1 MKRKKIIRALLIA
14 AGSGIIIATGTIL
27 YVFNTPHR
35 DVQSS
40 RADFS
45 VTSTQIVGE
54 YLTNLDE
61 ANSKYLSD
69 DGDSKIL
76 EVTGKVSKKSE
87 DYNGQVVLLL
97 KEGSDKAGVS
107 ATFTSETKTNA
118 STVKVGELV
127 TVKGVI
133 RSGASYDEDMELYE
147 HVILEKSDIVIN

>member
-1 MKRKKIIRALLIA
+1 MKRKRIIRAFLIA

-107 ATFTSETKTNA
+107 ATFTEETNTSA
-118 STVKVGELV
+118 STVEIGELV
-127 TVKGVI
+127 TGH
-133 RSGASYDEDMELYE
+133 G
-147 HVILEKSDIVIN
+147 IVRTCNS